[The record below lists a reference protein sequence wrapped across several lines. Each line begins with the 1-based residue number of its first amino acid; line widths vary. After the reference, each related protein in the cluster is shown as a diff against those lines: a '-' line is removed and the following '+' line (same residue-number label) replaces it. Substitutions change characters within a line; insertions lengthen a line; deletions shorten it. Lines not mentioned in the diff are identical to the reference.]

1 MTLCRDEGMMVPKC
15 FDLARERDQRFLR
28 EVPEQQFML
37 GRANMTMQKA
47 RYAVSSVIVAVFATI
62 LSVATADATTL
73 GLQSPEGLVFQG
85 ANILWIA
92 DYKANTVFKVDVSN
106 LNSPSLICK
115 VSNLNGPTR
124 LAISGA
130 NVLVVNTTGKTVQ
143 AYNSTNCTP
152 VGNPLTGFNRP
163 LGVAVSGPTTMVID
177 NGTDEVL
184 YFSGTIQTGKQS
196 LSPAAPGA
204 IAIDPNGN
212 VVIGF
217 APSGPSQLIE
227 YTLGTTSPPQ
237 LTQQEVLVSD
247 STNTGP
253 TGIAFAFLPLT
264 PSTTTGIL
272 VSDLYSGNFVYYTC
286 WLFPHPG
293 GCGTTTAVN
302 SGTGGTEGIA
312 LNPVGTN
319 GEIFVANSTQGNI
332 TVYQRNAQTGAFS
345 LVGTLQ

>member
-1 MTLCRDEGMMVPKC
+1 
-15 FDLARERDQRFLR
+15 
-28 EVPEQQFML
+28 
-37 GRANMTMQKA
+37 MTMQKA

-130 NVLVVNTTGKTVQ
+130 NVLVVNTTGQTVQ

-184 YFSGTIQTGKQS
+184 YFFWNHPNGKAIAVASGTRCDRHRPERECGDRLRTERTK
-196 LSPAAPGA
+196 PAYRIHIGYYFSAAAHSTRGA
-204 IAIDPNGN
+204 G
-212 VVIGF
+212 
-217 APSGPSQLIE
+217 L
-227 YTLGTTSPPQ
+227 
-237 LTQQEVLVSD
+237 
-247 STNTGP
+247 
-253 TGIAFAFLPLT
+253 
-264 PSTTTGIL
+264 
-272 VSDLYSGNFVYYTC
+272 
-286 WLFPHPG
+286 
-293 GCGTTTAVN
+293 
-302 SGTGGTEGIA
+302 
-312 LNPVGTN
+312 
-319 GEIFVANSTQGNI
+319 
-332 TVYQRNAQTGAFS
+332 
-345 LVGTLQ
+345 